1 MEHGGR
7 STNVRHSSKQ
17 ANRASIVISTGAD
30 VAFLVSSFHDFRE
43 GVWVVGVC
51 FCALLCRKVIFI
63 VTIKA
68 RPAAQCQRVSSLLI

>member
-17 ANRASIVISTGAD
+17 ANRASIDISTAD
-30 VAFLVSSFHDFRE
+30 TVFLVSSFHDFRE

-68 RPAAQCQRVSSLLI
+68 RPAAEWQRVSSLLI